1 MIKAN
6 AHKYSVSAMCR
17 VLQVNRST
25 YYYEAATKKDESE
38 LTADIQEIFRKS
50 RNHYGTRK
58 IKKELVD
65 CGKQVSRRRIGRI
78 MKQEGLISSYTTA
91 QFKPQKDRCNESK
104 VANVLNRQFQNQPYR
119 NVVVSDLT
127 YVRVGNHWNYIC
139 ILIDLFNREI
149 VGYSA
154 GEHKTA
160 ELVKQAFRKV
170 EGNLSEIHIFHTD
183 RGNEFKNETIEEL
196 LETFH
201 IERSL
206 SHKGCP
212 YDNAVAEATFKVIK
226 TDFVWNETFH
236 TLEELKIK
244 LWDYVNWY
252 NHHRI
257 HSSLGYQTP
266 VQYRENNLKNLSEKV
281 LTIQRLKIMAMFQ
294 VLKNSDNS
302 FVLYISLLIRF
313 FIRQL
318 QPIIWITKGCWFIF
332 QNVRTIRSP
341 LFLHLWKPIFV
352 HIKPMRQNSRK
363 ISIFSGLFLNYS
375 EEKQGGNSMIKRSTL
390 LTYFIIVFSNSFT
403 LTLSLTIPSP
413 ASICTASTI
422 P

>member
-1 MIKAN
+1 VIKAN

-25 YYYEAATKKDESE
+25 YYYEAAAKKDESE

-58 IKKELVD
+58 IKKELAD

-78 MKQEGLISSYTTA
+78 MKQEGLVSSYTTA

-104 VANVLNRQFQNQPYR
+104 VENVLNRQFQNQPYR

-127 YVRVGNHWNYIC
+127 YVKVGNRWNYIC
-139 ILIDLFNREI
+139 VLIDLFNREI
-149 VGYSA
+149 IGYSA

-160 ELVKQAFRKV
+160 ELVKQAFMKV
-170 EGNLSEIHIFHTD
+170 DGNLSEIHIFHTD

-201 IERSL
+201 MERSL

-212 YDNAVAEATFKVIK
+212 YDNAVAEATFKIIK
-226 TDFVWNETFH
+226 TEFVWNETFH

-266 VQYRENNLKNLSEKV
+266 VQYRKNNLKK
-281 LTIQRLKIMAMFQ
+281 
-294 VLKNSDNS
+294 
-302 FVLYISLLIRF
+302 FV
-313 FIRQL
+313 
-318 QPIIWITKGCWFIF
+318 
-332 QNVRTIRSP
+332 
-341 LFLHLWKPIFV
+341 
-352 HIKPMRQNSRK
+352 
-363 ISIFSGLFLNYS
+363 
-375 EEKQGGNSMIKRSTL
+375 
-390 LTYFIIVFSNSFT
+390 
-403 LTLSLTIPSP
+403 
-413 ASICTASTI
+413 
-422 P
+422 